1 LVADGGA
8 NDGVASEVAT
18 AVLEELD
25 SLEEQIQNYE
35 GWLKTPST
43 VEGTLPDG
51 LMELRGKKKRI
62 CNWELVEHGAQEIK
76 TRLLENSEAWA
87 SDLNCDER
95 RASFARTVE
104 SLKELAQSFG
114 YSGLE
119 NYACAL
125 EKATQEAQSQIDNGA
140 ETMEELRKKV
150 TQFGTLLEVYRLLF
164 EQLQNQRI
172 HSLVLAEMLHHSR
185 ESEEF
190 LKFLAE
196 FGFGELS
203 GYLTES
209 QFLESRPSV

>member
-1 LVADGGA
+1 MR
-8 NDGVASEVAT
+8 
-18 AVLEELD
+18 
-25 SLEEQIQNYE
+25 Y
-35 GWLKTPST
+35 
-43 VEGTLPDG
+43 
-51 LMELRGKKKRI
+51 
-62 CNWELVEHGAQEIK
+62 
-76 TRLLENSEAWA
+76 
-87 SDLNCDER
+87 
-95 RASFARTVE
+95 
-104 SLKELAQSFG
+104 
-114 YSGLE
+114 GLE

-209 QFLESRPSV
+209 QFLESGLDFSLVLEDGLQFETLVELKEDDQGKDRKKRQGPTIKISKTRVLELRKAYYCSLHRGEMSGYFFTVIPTPE